1 MCPATIP
8 TRRTSLLRNAYQPVG
23 GQPVKHRA
31 TALTLAAVAALT
43 ACSSSDDAT
52 AKKSTPSV
60 APESVSASDAA
71 AALHNAGIPA
81 KPTGRARTDLLAAL
95 RRVSPALVA
104 DEDKAVDSSRN
115 QCSAINGKSA
125 KVDWSAQ
132 QRFGTSSHEVSEA
145 EAKQI
150 NTALATFCKTA

>member
-1 MCPATIP
+1 M
-8 TRRTSLLRNAYQPVG
+8 
-23 GQPVKHRA
+23 KHRA
-31 TALTLAAVAALT
+31 TALALATVAALAALT
-43 ACSSSDDAT
+43 ACSSSDDAS
-52 AKKSTPSV
+52 AKKSTPSA

-81 KPTGRARTDLLAAL
+81 KPTGQARTALLAAL
-95 RRVSPALVA
+95 REVSPALVA
-104 DEDKAVDSSRN
+104 DEDKAVDNSRN

-132 QRFGTSSHEVSEA
+132 QRFDTSSHEVSDA

-150 NTALATFCKTA
+150 NAALTTFCKTA

>member
-1 MCPATIP
+1 M
-8 TRRTSLLRNAYQPVG
+8 
-23 GQPVKHRA
+23 KHRA
-31 TALTLAAVAALT
+31 TALTLAAVATVAALT
-43 ACSSSDDAT
+43 SCSSSDDAS
-52 AKKSTPSV
+52 AKKSTSTA

-81 KPTGRARTDLLAAL
+81 KPTGQARTDLLAAL
-95 RRVSPALVA
+95 RKVSPALVV
-104 DEDKAVDSSRN
+104 DEDDAIDNSRN

-132 QRFGTSSHEVSEA
+132 QRFGTSSHEVSDA

-150 NTALATFCKTA
+150 NAALATFCKTA